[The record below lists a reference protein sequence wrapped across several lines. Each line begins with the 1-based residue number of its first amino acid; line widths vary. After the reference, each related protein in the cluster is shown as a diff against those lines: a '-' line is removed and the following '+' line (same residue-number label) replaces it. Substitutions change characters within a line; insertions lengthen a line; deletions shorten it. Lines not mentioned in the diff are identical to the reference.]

1 MSGQSNEAKKIVK
14 EIIEDLKR
22 GKKVAEVKERFKQ
35 VLSKVDRGD
44 ITIIED
50 ALVKEGVPIEDVKR
64 LCEVHVAVSRE
75 ISDERPMVGPGHPIF
90 ILLEEHKY
98 VKDVADEIS
107 RLLPSLLKENE
118 VEETVRRL
126 REIVEHLKEYNK
138 HKVREEN
145 ALFPMIEKHGVTQP
159 PAVMWSEHDQQR
171 ALIKEIA
178 ALLNQNDVSSLD
190 TQKLASALRSIS
202 EMVMAHF
209 YKEEN
214 ILFPTA
220 LKLINETEWKQIKE
234 SMDDLGYCY
243 FTPSQ
248 AIGTVEGAVAVREV
262 KGAEITLETGTLTLE
277 QLEAIFAHLPI
288 DITFVDDKDS
298 VRFFNQTRERIFP
311 RTKAIIGRKVQKC
324 HPQKS
329 VEIVERILNDFRA
342 GARDS
347 AKFWIHLGDR
357 YVLIQYFAVR
367 GKDNRY
373 LGCLEVTQD
382 IAPIKKIEGEKRLL
396 D

>member
-1 MSGQSNEAKKIVK
+1 MSGQNNEMKKVIK

-22 GKKVAEVKERFKQ
+22 GKRVVEVKERFKEI
-35 VLSKVDRGD
+35 LSQIDEGD
-44 ITIIED
+44 ISIIED
-50 ALVKEGVPIEDVKR
+50 ALVKEGLPLEDVER
-64 LCEVHVAVSRE
+64 LCEVHVAVSKE
-75 ISDERPMVGPGHPIF
+75 ISAREKMVGPGHPIF

-98 VKDVADEIS
+98 VKDVADEIV
-107 RLLPSLLKENE
+107 RLLPSLSIKEE
-118 VEETVRRL
+118 AEETVGRL
-126 REIVEHLKEYNK
+126 AELVEHLKEYNK

-171 ALIKEIA
+171 TLIKKIA
-178 ALLNQNDVSSLD
+178 TLLEQETPMSEK
-190 TQKLASALRSIS
+190 TEKLASALRSIS
-202 EMVMAHF
+202 EMIISHF

-220 LKLINETEWKQIKE
+220 LKLINEGEWKQIKH

-248 AIGTVEGAVAVREV
+248 AIGTVEEVATIKEV
-262 KGAEITLETGTLTLE
+262 KGSEVTLDTGTLTLE
-277 QLEAIFAHLPI
+277 QLEAILSHLPI
-288 DITFVDDKDS
+288 DITFVDDKDT

-329 VEIVERILNDFRA
+329 VEIVDRILNEFRT
-342 GARDS
+342 GKRDS
-347 AKFWIHLGDR
+347 AKFWIHLGDK

-367 GKDNRY
+367 GKGNEY

-382 IAPIKKIEGEKRLL
+382 IAPLKKIEGEKRLL

>member
-1 MSGQSNEAKKIVK
+1 MGGQNNEAKRIVR

-22 GKKVAEVKERFKQ
+22 GKKVVEVKERFKQ
-35 VLSKVDRGD
+35 VLSQIDEGD
-44 ITIIED
+44 ISIIED
-50 ALVKEGVPIEDVKR
+50 ALVKEGVPIEDVER
-64 LCEVHVAVSRE
+64 LCEVHVAVSSE
-75 ISDERPMVGPGHPIF
+75 ISGQKQMVGPGHPIF

-98 VKDVADEIS
+98 VKDVADEIV
-107 RLLPSLLKENE
+107 RLLPSLSKKEE
-118 VEETVRRL
+118 AEETVERL
-126 REIVEHLKEYNK
+126 AELVEHFKEYNK

-145 ALFPMIEKHGVTQP
+145 ALFPVIEKHGVTQP

-171 ALIKEIA
+171 ALIKKIA
-178 ALLNQNDVSSLD
+178 ALLEQRDVFS
-190 TQKLASALRSIS
+190 KNIEELASALRSIS
-202 EMVMAHF
+202 EMVMTHF

-220 LKLINETEWKQIKE
+220 LKLIDEGEWKQIKE

-243 FTPSQ
+243 FTPNQ
-248 AIGTVEGAVAVREV
+248 AIGAVEEVTVVKEV
-262 KGAEITLETGTLTLE
+262 KGAEVTLETGTLTLE
-277 QLEAIFAHLPI
+277 QLEAIFSHLPI

-329 VEIVERILNDFRA
+329 VEVVERILNDFRT
-342 GARDS
+342 GTRDS
-347 AKFWIHLGDR
+347 AKFWIHLGDK
-357 YVLIQYFAVR
+357 YVLIQYLAVR
-367 GKDNRY
+367 GKDNKY

-382 IAPIKKIEGEKRLL
+382 IAPLRKIEGEKRLL

>member
-1 MSGQSNEAKKIVK
+1 MSGQNNEVKKVIK

-22 GKKVAEVKERFKQ
+22 GKRVVEVKERFKEI
-35 VLSKVDRGD
+35 LSQIDEGD
-44 ITIIED
+44 ISIIED
-50 ALVKEGVPIEDVKR
+50 ALVKEGLPLEDVER
-64 LCEVHVAVSRE
+64 LCEVHVAVSKE
-75 ISDERPMVGPGHPIF
+75 ISAREKMVGPGHPIF

-98 VKDVADEIS
+98 VKDVADEIV
-107 RLLPSLLKENE
+107 RLLPSLSIKEE
-118 VEETVRRL
+118 AEETVGRL
-126 REIVEHLKEYNK
+126 AELVEHLKEYNK

-171 ALIKEIA
+171 TLIKKIA
-178 ALLNQNDVSSLD
+178 TLLEQETPMSEK
-190 TQKLASALRSIS
+190 TEELASALRSIS
-202 EMVMAHF
+202 EMIISHF

-220 LKLINETEWKQIKE
+220 LKLINEGEWKQIKH

-248 AIGTVEGAVAVREV
+248 AIGTVEEVATIKEV
-262 KGAEITLETGTLTLE
+262 KGTEVTLDTGTLTLE
-277 QLEAIFAHLPI
+277 QLEAILSHLPI
-288 DITFVDDKDS
+288 DITFVDDKDT

-329 VEIVERILNDFRA
+329 VEIVDRILNEFRT
-342 GARDS
+342 GKRDS
-347 AKFWIHLGDR
+347 AKFWIHLGDK

-367 GKDNRY
+367 GKDNEY

-382 IAPIKKIEGEKRLL
+382 IAPLKKIEGEKRLL

>member
-1 MSGQSNEAKKIVK
+1 MSGQNNEVKKVIK

-22 GKKVAEVKERFKQ
+22 GKRVVEVKERFKEI
-35 VLSKVDRGD
+35 LSQIDEGD
-44 ITIIED
+44 ISIIED
-50 ALVKEGVPIEDVKR
+50 ALVKEGLPLEDVER
-64 LCEVHVAVSRE
+64 LCEVHVAVSKE
-75 ISDERPMVGPGHPIF
+75 ISAREKMVGPGHPIF

-98 VKDVADEIS
+98 VKDVADEIV
-107 RLLPSLLKENE
+107 RLLPSLSIKEE
-118 VEETVRRL
+118 AEETVGRL
-126 REIVEHLKEYNK
+126 AELVEHLKEYNK

-171 ALIKEIA
+171 TLIKKIA
-178 ALLNQNDVSSLD
+178 TLLEQETPMSEK
-190 TQKLASALRSIS
+190 TEELASALRSIS
-202 EMVMAHF
+202 EMIISHF

-220 LKLINETEWKQIKE
+220 LKLINEGEWKQIKH

-248 AIGTVEGAVAVREV
+248 AIGTVEEVATIKEV
-262 KGAEITLETGTLTLE
+262 KGTEVTLDTGTLTLE
-277 QLEAIFAHLPI
+277 QLEAILSHLPI
-288 DITFVDDKDS
+288 DITFVDDKDT

-329 VEIVERILNDFRA
+329 VEIVDRILNEFRT
-342 GARDS
+342 GKRDS
-347 AKFWIHLGDR
+347 AKFWIHLGDK

-367 GKDNRY
+367 GKGNEY

-382 IAPIKKIEGEKRLL
+382 IAPLKKIEGEKRLL

>member
-1 MSGQSNEAKKIVK
+1 MSGQNNEVKKVIK

-22 GKKVAEVKERFKQ
+22 GKRVVEVKERFKEI
-35 VLSKVDRGD
+35 LSQIDEGD
-44 ITIIED
+44 ISIIED
-50 ALVKEGVPIEDVKR
+50 ALVKEGLPLEDVER
-64 LCEVHVAVSRE
+64 LCEVHVAVSKE
-75 ISDERPMVGPGHPIF
+75 ISAREKMVGPGHPIF

-98 VKDVADEIS
+98 VKDVADEIV
-107 RLLPSLLKENE
+107 RLLPSLSIKEE
-118 VEETVRRL
+118 AEETVGRL
-126 REIVEHLKEYNK
+126 AELVEHLKEYNK

-171 ALIKEIA
+171 TLIKKIA
-178 ALLNQNDVSSLD
+178 TLLEQETPMSEK
-190 TQKLASALRSIS
+190 TEELASALRSIS
-202 EMVMAHF
+202 EMIISHF

-214 ILFPTA
+214 ILFSTA
-220 LKLINETEWKQIKE
+220 LKLINEGEWKQIKH

-248 AIGTVEGAVAVREV
+248 AIGTVEEVATIKEV
-262 KGAEITLETGTLTLE
+262 KGTEVTLDTGTLTLE
-277 QLEAIFAHLPI
+277 QLEAILSHLPI
-288 DITFVDDKDS
+288 DITFVDDKDT

-329 VEIVERILNDFRA
+329 VEIVDRILNEFRT
-342 GARDS
+342 GKRDS
-347 AKFWIHLGDR
+347 AKFWIHLGDK

-367 GKDNRY
+367 GKDNEY

-382 IAPIKKIEGEKRLL
+382 IAPLKKIEGEKRLL